1 MNTDVKIFF
10 ELMFLYSWNNCH
22 KVESLNHLEHS
33 QTFLGPFFHLLSHP
47 PCPPVKIAWYFG
59 IGGNVVRKKSL
70 SSGIWVQPSWKMNSI
85 EVIMFFFSFFKLLL
99 FFKKI
104 FPRGE
109 EDITGVKAYM

>member
-47 PCPPVKIAWYFG
+47 PLPPS
-59 IGGNVVRKKSL
+59 KKSL
-70 SSGIWVQPSWKMNSI
+70 VFWYWWECGEKEIFIIWNLGSA
-85 EVIMFFFSFFKLLL
+85 FL
-99 FFKKI
+99 
-104 FPRGE
+104 
-109 EDITGVKAYM
+109 EDE